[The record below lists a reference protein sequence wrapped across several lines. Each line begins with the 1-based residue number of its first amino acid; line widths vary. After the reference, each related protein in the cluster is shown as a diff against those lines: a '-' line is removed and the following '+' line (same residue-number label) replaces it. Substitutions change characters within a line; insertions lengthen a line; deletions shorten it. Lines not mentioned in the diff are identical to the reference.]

1 VVRWDVAQWR
11 GQFSGLTHASKVE
24 DAEDTLRAAVAAFRA
39 AGPEA
44 APAKAKAVRRLA
56 ARLLTVRM
64 KALNARRAAATPVS
78 QPSTRFE
85 RLRQQEAA
93 VRAAGVSAILAEFG
107 ATDAA
112 E

>member
-1 VVRWDVAQWR
+1 VAQWR
-11 GQFSGLTHASKVE
+11 AQFSGLTHASKVA

-56 ARLLTVRM
+56 ARLLTIRLKVL
-64 KALNARRAAATPVS
+64 KALCAAAVPVN
-78 QPSTRFE
+78 QPSPRFE
-85 RLRQQEAA
+85 RLRQQEAT
-93 VRAAGVSAILAEFG
+93 VRAAGVAAILAEFG
-107 ATDAA
+107 APDAG